1 MRNKSM
7 LLILLLFPIIGVSW
21 SEFRF
26 SFSPVLSVNNMPL
39 LVDYNKA
46 TMREFERYLS
56 MPPFADFSIE
66 MSLPKCELVLRFD
79 FRQVPSTF
87 LKTGGKSNL
96 PYTEGYILPT
106 IDLNFPRVG
115 FLEMNEDVLSFS
127 LGRRKIAYG
136 SSFYSFILSESF
148 PYFDHL
154 WINLTTGSV
163 LGDLSYGFYAITS
176 DRSIYNV
183 PRTLIGHTIQILNEN
198 VLISVL
204 EQNLVHGA
212 YPDLED
218 LAPFILHHNTY
229 QIGSNIMGAV
239 RMEMS
244 IGNVLGYVEFTLDDL
259 ITGVESNSTESN
271 PNAFGWLVGGV
282 ISLLEG
288 DEFLG
293 PRMMEADYS
302 VRKSSLLRGGG
313 LKLRF
318 EYYHSTTYMYNRKE
332 KEGRFV
338 NPLWIEELGV
348 VNGFFGFPYGPDAT
362 LGLVG
367 AEYENSIMKL
377 DVMME
382 CLRKGTIDI
391 DSEYAFPYN
400 ENWYGLV
407 MPISHEFVISAQA
420 RYLVNPKLVLL
431 ARAKIHLRES
441 VKYDL
446 SVGFS
451 TSIDF

>member
-1 MRNKSM
+1 
-7 LLILLLFPIIGVSW
+7 V
-21 SEFRF
+21 
-26 SFSPVLSVNNMPL
+26 
-39 LVDYNKA
+39 
-46 TMREFERYLS
+46 
-56 MPPFADFSIE
+56 
-66 MSLPKCELVLRFD
+66 
-79 FRQVPSTF
+79 
-87 LKTGGKSNL
+87 
-96 PYTEGYILPT
+96 
-106 IDLNFPRVG
+106 
-115 FLEMNEDVLSFS
+115 
-127 LGRRKIAYG
+127 
-136 SSFYSFILSESF
+136 
-148 PYFDHL
+148 
-154 WINLTTGSV
+154 
-163 LGDLSYGFYAITS
+163 
-176 DRSIYNV
+176 
-183 PRTLIGHTIQILNEN
+183 
-198 VLISVL
+198 
-204 EQNLVHGA
+204 
-212 YPDLED
+212 
-218 LAPFILHHNTY
+218 
-229 QIGSNIMGAV
+229 
-239 RMEMS
+239 
-244 IGNVLGYVEFTLDDL
+244 
-259 ITGVESNSTESN
+259 
-271 PNAFGWLVGGV
+271 
-282 ISLLEG
+282 
-288 DEFLG
+288 
-293 PRMMEADYS
+293 
-302 VRKSSLLRGGG
+302 
-313 LKLRF
+313 
-318 EYYHSTTYMYNRKE
+318 YNRKE